1 MSVTRYRQTLKFQFK
16 NIPRKSTSY
25 RGSTYQKRGT
35 TKASGKKRRRKRQTG
50 GFLSRYDFAY
60 AGRDTV
66 NQVGKIAPGI
76 INKATADINKLAKQR
91 IDQVIRQ
98 GGVEVERVAPKI
110 IRGAIEEVYKTPF
123 RLLGNLGKKHFMK
136 IKRRLFK

>member
-1 MSVTRYRQTLKFQFK
+1 MEVE
-16 NIPRKSTSY
+16 KSL
-25 RGSTYQKRGT
+25 
-35 TKASGKKRRRKRQTG
+35 GKKKRQTG

-66 NQVGKIAPGI
+66 NHISKIAPNI
-76 INKATADINKLAKQR
+76 IKNATNNINKIAKER
-91 IDQVIRQ
+91 IDQVIRT
-98 GGVEVERVAPKI
+98 GGSEIECIAPKI

-123 RLLGNLGKKHFMK
+123 RLLGNLGKKQFQK

>member
-1 MSVTRYRQTLKFQFK
+1 MEVE
-16 NIPRKSTSY
+16 KSL
-25 RGSTYQKRGT
+25 
-35 TKASGKKRRRKRQTG
+35 GKKKRQTG

-66 NQVGKIAPGI
+66 NQISKIAPNI
-76 INKATADINKLAKQR
+76 IKNATNNINKIAKER
-91 IDQVIRQ
+91 IDQVIRT
-98 GGVEVERVAPKI
+98 GGSEIERIAPEI

-123 RLLGNLGKKHFMK
+123 RLLGNLGKKQFQK

>member
-1 MSVTRYRQTLKFQFK
+1 MEVE
-16 NIPRKSTSY
+16 KSL
-25 RGSTYQKRGT
+25 
-35 TKASGKKRRRKRQTG
+35 GKKKRQTG

-66 NQVGKIAPGI
+66 NQISKIAPNI
-76 INKATADINKLAKQR
+76 IKNATNNINKIAKER
-91 IDQVIRQ
+91 IDQVIRT
-98 GGVEVERVAPKI
+98 GGSEIERIAPKI

-123 RLLGNLGKKHFMK
+123 RLLGNLGKKQFQK

>member
-1 MSVTRYRQTLKFQFK
+1 MEVE
-16 NIPRKSTSY
+16 KSL
-25 RGSTYQKRGT
+25 
-35 TKASGKKRRRKRQTG
+35 GKKKRQTG

-66 NQVGKIAPGI
+66 NQVSKIAPNI
-76 INKATADINKLAKQR
+76 IKNATNNINKIAKER
-91 IDQVIRQ
+91 IDQVIRT
-98 GGVEVERVAPKI
+98 GGSEIECIAPKI

-123 RLLGNLGKKHFMK
+123 RLLGNLGKKQFQK